1 MADTIE
7 GLKKLVMS
15 MQTEIIMLELDIE
28 ELRETLPRNTNN
40 PNQEMRLKR
49 ANRFL
54 DKVWKR
60 IHDKENKNG

>member
-1 MADTIE
+1 MADTVE
-7 GLKKLVMS
+7 GLQRLVMS

-28 ELRETLPRNTNN
+28 ELRETLPRNTNT
-40 PNQEMRLKR
+40 PNQELRLKR

-60 IHDKENKNG
+60 IHDKEK